1 MASRNEPPGSGKRPS
16 NPRRV
21 HGLGDVRLD
30 GSARSG
36 KSIRVEKRSA
46 ETAPQKQQRKQKS
59 SANRRASLSR
69 EDDYT
74 IPALAAEA
82 IYRVGLFAY
91 AIFMWVWSGVKN
103 LPRPHVSWE
112 RSPQASRASS
122 KSGPAPALP
131 SLLSRKR
138 PKKKSKTSPAQPAD
152 QAADRPERS
161 TLYKIGY
168 WGAISCVWMGVLLG
182 GTVFYLA
189 LGLPNTDTLWD
200 VDGSPG
206 VTFAAADGT
215 ILLNR
220 GGFAGSAIHLNE
232 LPKSLPNAVM
242 AIEDRRFY
250 SHFGID
256 PRGLARAIYTNIK
269 LGAFVQGGSTITQQ
283 LAKNVFLAPERTLSR
298 KVRELLLA
306 FWLEARFTKDQILTL
321 YLNRV
326 YLGAGTYGVE
336 AASQRYFSKSAR
348 DLNVSESAMLA
359 GLLKAPSRY
368 APTRDL
374 QLSQDRASTVL
385 ASMVKA
391 GFLSQAEGQA
401 AYDNP
406 ATLKGFGG
414 SGSVNYVADYVS
426 DGLESYTGNP
436 RASLRVMTTIDTKM
450 QKAAEKVVAQALA
463 RDGKKLN
470 VSQVALVAMTPDGAI
485 RALIGGGSYR
495 QSQFNRAV
503 QAKRQPGSAFKPIV
517 FLTALEDGLSPDSLR
532 VDTPIS
538 VDGWMPQNYSK
549 THKGIMTVRDALSK
563 SINTVAVQ
571 VSEEVGRE
579 RVIKSARK
587 LGITSPMQPH
597 PSLAL
602 GAFEVSLLEITAA
615 YAPFANGGFGVLP
628 HVISEVETSTGT
640 RLYQRQGS
648 GPGRVISQRALGG
661 MNNMLMATVRTGT
674 GRRASLG
681 NRPAAG
687 KTGTSQGFRD
697 AWYIGYTA
705 DLVVGVWVGNDD
717 GSSMN
722 NVTGGGLPAVIWK
735 DFMSRTQS
743 GVQISALPGR
753 YETPA
758 YATGSVTTTGAVAQ
772 APSRIRPNGEQGFRT
787 REERRA
793 WSSTQSHERRGFF
806 DRLFDF

>member
-1 MASRNEPPGSGKRPS
+1 MAPRNDPPGSGKRPA

-21 HGLGDVRLD
+21 HGLGDVRLE

-36 KSIRVEKRSA
+36 ESIRIERRPAQNPSGDQ
-46 ETAPQKQQRKQKS
+46 EPDS
-59 SANRRASLSR
+59 SVSRRASLSR

-74 IPALAAEA
+74 IPALIAEG
-82 IYRVGLFAY
+82 IYRVGVAAFAVC
-91 AIFMWVWSGVKN
+91 MWLLNMLRNV
-103 LPRPHVSWE
+103 PRPHLTWQ
-112 RSPQASRASS
+112 RSAQTS
-122 KSGPAPALP
+122 KPSEKKTYAPARP
-131 SLLSRKR
+131 PLLSRKR
-138 PKKKSKTSPAQPAD
+138 MKKKAATPTHAT
-152 QAADRPERS
+152 ADRPQRS

-168 WGAISCVWMGVLLG
+168 WGAISCVWMGILAG

-215 ILLNR
+215 VLLNR

-232 LPKSLPNAVM
+232 LPEFLPQAVM

-250 SHFGID
+250 SHYGID

-269 LGAFVQGGSTITQQ
+269 RGAFVQGGSTITQQ
-283 LAKNVFLAPERTLSR
+283 LAKNVFLAPERTLTR

-306 FWLEARFTKDQILTL
+306 FWLEARFTKEQILTL

-348 DLNVSESAMLA
+348 DLNVSEAAMLA

-385 ASMVKA
+385 ASMVQA
-391 GFLSQAEGQA
+391 GFLSQADGQT
-401 AYDNP
+401 AYDHP

-436 RASLRVMTTIDTKM
+436 RASLRVMTTIDTNM
-450 QKAAEKVVAQALA
+450 QKTAEKVIEQALA
-463 RDGKKLN
+463 RDGTKLN

-485 RALIGGGSYR
+485 RAMIGGRSYR

-532 VDTPIS
+532 VDTPVT
-538 VDGWMPQNYSK
+538 VDGWTPKNYSK

-563 SINTVAVQ
+563 SINTIAVQ
-571 VSEEVGRE
+571 ISEEVGRE

-587 LGITSPMQPH
+587 LGITSRLRPH
-597 PSLAL
+597 PALAL
-602 GAFEVSLLEITAA
+602 GTFEVSLLEITAA
-615 YAPFANGGFGVLP
+615 YATFANGGFGVLP
-628 HVISEVETSTGT
+628 HVIDKVETSAGSK
-640 RLYQRQGS
+640 LYQRQGS

-661 MNNMLMATVRTGT
+661 MNNMLMETVRTGT

-722 NVTGGGLPAVIWK
+722 KVTGGGLPAAIWK
-735 DFMSRTQS
+735 DFMSRTQH

-753 YETPA
+753 YEVPA
-758 YATGSVTTTGAVAQ
+758 YATGSVTGATGNTAT
-772 APSRIRPNGEQGFRT
+772 NGDQGFRT

-793 WSSTQSHERRGFF
+793 WRPKQSHERRSFF

>member
-1 MASRNEPPGSGKRPS
+1 MASRNGPPDSGKRPS

-30 GSARSG
+30 GAARFG
-36 KSIRVEKRSA
+36 ESIRIEKKPVETDPPEQEA
-46 ETAPQKQQRKQKS
+46 LS
-59 SANRRASLSR
+59 SVNRRASLSR
-69 EDDYT
+69 KDDYT
-74 IPALAAEA
+74 IPALAVEA
-82 IYRVGLFAY
+82 IYRIGLA
-91 AIFMWVWSGVKN
+91 AITVFIWLLNAVRN
-103 LPRPHVSWE
+103 LPRPHLSWQ
-112 RSPQASRASS
+112 RSPQNS
-122 KSGPAPALP
+122 KPSKETTHPPARPALFFRNR
-131 SLLSRKR
+131 L
-138 PKKKSKTSPAQPAD
+138 KKETKASPNQS
-152 QAADRPERS
+152 ADRPQRS

-168 WGAISCVWMGVLLG
+168 WGAISCVWMGIFAG

-206 VTFAAADGT
+206 VTFVATDGT
-215 ILLNR
+215 VLLNR
-220 GGFAGSAIHLNE
+220 GGFAGTAIHLNE
-232 LPKSLPNAVM
+232 LPEFLPQAVM

-250 SHFGID
+250 SHYGID

-269 LGAFVQGGSTITQQ
+269 RGAFVQGGSTITQQ
-283 LAKNVFLAPERTLSR
+283 LAKNVFLAPERTLTR

-348 DLNVSESAMLA
+348 DLNVSEAAMLA

-374 QLSQDRASTVL
+374 QLSQDRAATVL
-385 ASMVKA
+385 ASMVQA
-391 GFLSQAEGQA
+391 GFLSQADGQT
-401 AYDNP
+401 AYDHP

-414 SGSVNYVADYVS
+414 SGSVNYVADYIA

-436 RASLRVMTTIDTKM
+436 RASLRVMTTINTNM
-450 QKAAEKVVAQALA
+450 QKTAEKVIEQALA

-485 RALIGGGSYR
+485 RAMIGGRSYR

-517 FLTALEDGLSPDSLR
+517 YLTALEDGLTPDSLR
-532 VDTPIS
+532 VDTPIT
-538 VDGWMPQNYSK
+538 VEGWTPKNYSK
-549 THKGIMTVRDALSK
+549 THKGIMTVRDALAK
-563 SINTVAVQ
+563 SVNTIAVQ
-571 VSEEVGRE
+571 ISEEVGRE
-579 RVIKSARK
+579 RVIKTARK
-587 LGITSPMQPH
+587 LGIASRMRPH
-597 PSLAL
+597 PALAL
-602 GAFEVSLLEITAA
+602 GTFEVSLLEITAA

-628 HVISEVETSTGT
+628 HVIDDVETSAGS
-640 RLYQRQGS
+640 RLYHRQGS
-648 GPGRVISQRALGG
+648 GPGRVISQRALGA
-661 MNNMLMATVRTGT
+661 MNNMLMETVRTGT

-722 NVTGGGLPAVIWK
+722 KVTGGGLPAAIWK
-735 DFMSRTQS
+735 DFMSRTQR

-753 YETPA
+753 YEKPD
-758 YATGSVTTTGAVAQ
+758 YATGSVTGTTG
-772 APSRIRPNGEQGFRT
+772 RTRTNGDQGFRT

-793 WSSTQSHERRGFF
+793 WRPKQSHERRSFF

>member
-1 MASRNEPPGSGKRPS
+1 MASRNDPPGSGKRPS
-16 NPRRV
+16 NPRHV

-36 KSIRVEKRSA
+36 GSIRIERKPVDQSA
-46 ETAPQKQQRKQKS
+46 QEQTAEERNS
-59 SANRRASLSR
+59 SVGRRASLSR
-69 EDDYT
+69 QDDYT
-74 IPALAAEA
+74 IPALIAEG
-82 IYRVGLFAY
+82 IYRLGL
-91 AIFMWVWSGVKN
+91 GVYTAFLWFIRALKN
-103 LPRPHVSWE
+103 LPRPHLSWHQPVGKNKPPKKE
-112 RSPQASRASS
+112 ANM
-122 KSGPAPALP
+122 PAF
-131 SLLSRKR
+131 LSRK
-138 PKKKSKTSPAQPAD
+138 KSKKPLKVSVD
-152 QAADRPERS
+152 QSMEPPRRS

-168 WGAISCVWMGVLLG
+168 WGAISCVWMGILAG
-182 GTVFYLA
+182 GAVFYLA

-206 VTFAAADGT
+206 VTFAATDGT
-215 ILLNR
+215 VLLNR
-220 GGFAGSAIHLNE
+220 GGFAGSAIHLKD
-232 LPKSLPNAVM
+232 LPDFLPQAVM

-250 SHFGID
+250 SHLGID

-269 LGAFVQGGSTITQQ
+269 AGAFVQGGSTITQQ

-306 FWLEARFTKDQILTL
+306 FWLEARFSKDQILTL

-391 GFLSQAEGQA
+391 GFLSQAEGQTA
-401 AYDNP
+401 FDHP

-414 SGSVNYVADYVS
+414 SGSIHYVADFIS

-436 RASLRVMTTIDTKM
+436 RASLRVMTTIDTDL
-450 QKAAEKVVAQALA
+450 QKAAEKVISQALE

-470 VSQVALVAMTPDGAI
+470 VSQAALVAMTPDGAI
-485 RALIGGGSYR
+485 RAMIGGRSYR

-503 QAKRQPGSAFKPIV
+503 QAKRQPGSAFKPII

-532 VDTPIS
+532 VDAPIS
-538 VDGWMPQNYSK
+538 VDGWKPQNYSK
-549 THKGIMTVRDALSK
+549 TYKGVMTVRNALSK
-563 SINTVAVQ
+563 SVNTIAVQ
-571 VSEEVGRE
+571 ISEEVGRE
-579 RVIKSARK
+579 RVIKTARK
-587 LGITSPMQPH
+587 LGITSRLRPH
-597 PSLAL
+597 AALAL
-602 GAFEVSLLEITAA
+602 GTFEVSLLEITAA
-615 YAPFANGGFGVLP
+615 YATFANGGFGVLP
-628 HVISEVETSTGT
+628 HVIEGVETSTGT

-661 MNNMLMATVRTGT
+661 MNNMLMETVRTGT

-681 NRPAAG
+681 NRPSAG

-705 DLVVGVWVGNDD
+705 DLVVGIWVGNDD

-722 NVTGGGLPAVIWK
+722 KVTGGGLPAVIWK
-735 DFMSRTQS
+735 DFMLRTQS

-753 YETPA
+753 YETPD
-758 YATGSVTTTGAVAQ
+758 YATGSIAGSTG
-772 APSRIRPNGEQGFRT
+772 GFQGSSSAAAARDT
-787 REERRA
+787 RRA
-793 WSSTQSHERRGFF
+793 WAPAPSHERRSFF